1 MSNLHPV
8 YRADI
13 DGLRAVAVLS
23 VVAYHAFPDWL
34 HGGFVGVDIFFVIS
48 GYLISG
54 IVFGSL
60 QRDGFSFSEF
70 YIHRVK
76 RLFPALILVLL
87 ASYGAGWLL
96 LLPGEFSSLGLNIV
110 GSAGF
115 IANLVLWAESGYF
128 DSAAASKP
136 LLHLWSLGI
145 EEQFYL
151 FWPLLLYL
159 GWRWRCNLLWLIL
172 LILAASF
179 LGNIWKIGS
188 EPIAVFY
195 LPLTRFWELLA
206 GSLLAHFAFK
216 YQGSDQAVG
225 SVITAHFN
233 NLKAALGLTLIVFSV
248 VGLRQNFAYPGG
260 WAVLPVGGAFLLI
273 AAGPTA
279 WLNRRL
285 LANPVLVW
293 FGLISYPLY
302 LWHWPLLSFLYII
315 KSGNSSLL
323 LRCAAVLLGIVLAW
337 LTWRFVERP
346 IRQTRR
352 GALMIVLAL
361 GAGMMLVGG
370 LGYYASAH
378 EGLPSRI
385 KSSDY
390 AQLKKSLELHG
401 PAAAQYIVSGCL
413 VSGSDLP
420 HDAYQPWCL
429 SDQREAA
436 RYVLIGDSHADALY
450 PGLVVASTPGHRW
463 QFIGCMGC
471 ELLLGG
477 VRTNI
482 GLGSHND
489 EMCRLLPQ
497 RIVEAIAVHPEIQG
511 VLISIAYRD
520 ISPNKY
526 RLDNAA
532 AARTTEE
539 LFFHGMSATIEALQR
554 AGKEVY
560 FIIDNPDLE
569 VSPEDCLLANLLPLH
584 LRSPQCS
591 ISRTRHEE
599 SQRTYRTLI
608 AALQK
613 KYAIGVVDPTMV
625 YCNEKTCDLI
635 VDGQSLYSYSH
646 HLSDFGNQRAA
657 KFFLDHAHWR

>member
-1 MSNLHPV
+1 VSNLHPT

-23 VVAYHAFPDWL
+23 LVAYHAFPDWL

-87 ASYGAGWLL
+87 ASYGAGWLV

-172 LILAASF
+172 LILTASF

-195 LPLTRFWELLA
+195 LPLTRFWELLV

-216 YQGSDQAVG
+216 HQVSDQAVG
-225 SVITAHFN
+225 NVITARFN
-233 NLKAALGLTLIVFSV
+233 NFKAALGLTLIMFSV
-248 VGLRQNFAYPGG
+248 VGLRKDFAYPGG

-285 LANPVLVW
+285 LANSVLVW

-302 LWHWPLLSFLYII
+302 LWHWPLLSFLHII
-315 KSGNSSLL
+315 KSGNPSSLL
-323 LRCAAVLLGIVLAW
+323 RCTAVLLSIVLAW

-346 IRQTRR
+346 IRQIRR
-352 GALMIVLAL
+352 GALPITLALVAGIVLA
-361 GAGMMLVGG
+361 GG
-370 LGYYASAH
+370 LGYYAFDH

-390 AQLKKSLELHG
+390 AQLKKSLELRG

-413 VSGSDLP
+413 ISDSHLP
-420 HDAYQPWCL
+420 LQPICL
-429 SDQREAA
+429 SDKREPA
-436 RYVLIGDSHADALY
+436 RYVVLGDSHADALY
-450 PGLVVASTPGHRW
+450 PGLVVDSTPGHRW
-463 QFIGCMGC
+463 QVIGFQACVP
-471 ELLLGG
+471 LLGG
-477 VRTNI
+477 VLVRAVMD
-482 GLGSHND
+482 SFMRD
-489 EMCRLLPQ
+489 EVCRLLPQ
-497 RIVEAIAVHPEIQG
+497 KAVEAIVAHPEIRG

-520 ISPNKY
+520 LIPNKF
-526 RLDNAA
+526 RLDNDTT
-532 AARTTEE
+532 ARTTEE
-539 LFFHGMSATIEALQR
+539 LFLLGMSATIEALQSG
-554 AGKEVY
+554 GKEVY

-569 VSPEDCLLANLLPLH
+569 VNPADCLLAKSLPLH

-591 ISRTRHEE
+591 ILRAKHED
-599 SQRTYRTLI
+599 SLRVFRILI
-608 AALQK
+608 AKLQK
-613 KYAIGVVDPTMV
+613 RYAIGVVDPTAI
-625 YCNEKTCDLI
+625 YCNEKTCDLTL
-635 VDGQSLYSYSH
+635 DGQPLYYESH
-646 HLSDFGNQRAA
+646 HLSDFGNRRAA
-657 KFFLDHAHWR
+657 EFFLDHSGWR